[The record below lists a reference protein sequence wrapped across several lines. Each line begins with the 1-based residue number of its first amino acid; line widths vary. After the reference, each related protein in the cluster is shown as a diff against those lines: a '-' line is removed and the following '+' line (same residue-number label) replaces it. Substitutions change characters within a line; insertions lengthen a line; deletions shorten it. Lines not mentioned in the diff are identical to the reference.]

1 MFIVQVASIDLCNGC
16 KVNRM
21 KPALCLELIDSAQH
35 AQLPALRELLL
46 EYQRHIG
53 VDLCFQSFE
62 EEMEELPGSY
72 APPDG
77 RLYVALMDGA
87 VAGCIA
93 LRRHDT
99 QTAEMKRL
107 FVRPVFHGQ
116 GLGKQLAEHI
126 VQDARQIGYQRI
138 LLDTLPSMQA
148 AQAMYERLGFA
159 DAPAYVYN
167 PVAGVRYMQLALQRR
182 QSDQRFPR

>member
-1 MFIVQVASIDLCNGC
+1 
-16 KVNRM
+16 M
-21 KPALCLELIDSAQH
+21 KPVFHFELIDSPEH
-35 AQLPALRELLL
+35 ARLPALRDLLL

-62 EEMEELPGSY
+62 EEMAELPGSY

-77 RLYVALMDGA
+77 RLYIALIDGA

-93 LRRHDT
+93 LRRHEA

-107 FVRPVFHGQ
+107 FVRPAFHGQ

-148 AQAMYERLGFA
+148 AQTMYERMGFA
-159 DAPAYVYN
+159 DVPAHVYN
-167 PVAGVRYMQLALQRR
+167 PVAGVRYMQLA
-182 QSDQRFPR
+182 F